1 MTSRYPDN
9 SLGGY
14 YNHQF
19 DQFAKGME
27 YLGGGEANAAVASLG
42 PVVFRPR
49 DMLFIMVRVTSLSTT
64 GIPALRFNDDA
75 LANYWDRNLTAAAG
89 GATWAESAV
98 SSATS
103 VRLGGVAAVTGKV
116 GMIVVM
122 NNLASTKNC
131 IGEMTTVTASATV
144 ISALQILSG
153 EWVNTTEQIES
164 VTLLNTGTGTFGID
178 SGFGV
183 FGKDFP

>member
-1 MTSRYPDN
+1 MTSRYPDS

-14 YNHQF
+14 SNSQF

-27 YLGGGEANAAVASLG
+27 YLGGAEANAAVATLG

-49 DMLFIMVRVTSLSTT
+49 DMLFIMVRVTSLSVA

-75 LANYWDRNLTAAAG
+75 GANYWDRNLTAAAG
-89 GATWAESAV
+89 GATFAESTV
-98 SSATS
+98 QSGTS
-103 VRLGGVAAVTGKV
+103 LRLGGVAATTGKV
-116 GMIVVM
+116 GMAVVM
-122 NNLASTKNC
+122 NDLASTKNV
-131 IGEMTTVTASATV
+131 IGEMTTITASATV

-153 EWVNTTEQIES
+153 EWGNTTEQIEAVS
-164 VTLLNTGTGTFGID
+164 MFSTGGGTLGAD
-178 SGFGV
+178 SGFGI